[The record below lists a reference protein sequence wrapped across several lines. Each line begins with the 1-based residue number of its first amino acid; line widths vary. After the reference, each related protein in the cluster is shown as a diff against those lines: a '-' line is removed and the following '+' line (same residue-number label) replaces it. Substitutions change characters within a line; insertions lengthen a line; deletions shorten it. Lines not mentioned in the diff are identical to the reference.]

1 MDNTSLEV
9 MLNDFAAVQVD
20 DWNILPVAQLQT
32 CYAILAIQMQKI
44 DQCAYKKLY
53 IMFYLLF

>member
-20 DWNILPVAQLQT
+20 DWHILPVAQLQT
-32 CYAILAIQMQKI
+32 CYAILAIHMQEI
-44 DQCAYKKLY
+44 GQCAYKKLY
-53 IMFYLLF
+53 IMF

>member
-20 DWNILPVAQLQT
+20 DWHILPVAQLQT

-53 IMFYLLF
+53 IMF